1 LIVFS
6 CPRGP
11 APALRDRAEQRLEIV
26 AFLTADVDHLLDRNP
41 ELLRL
46 DAMDLATI

>member
-1 LIVFS
+1 V
-6 CPRGP
+6 
-11 APALRDRAEQRLEIV
+11 LRNRAEQRLGVV
-26 AFLTADVDHLLDRNP
+26 AFFTADVDHLDRNP